1 VLLTRE
7 ERITALGYNYRAQEK
22 EVVEECDL
30 CGSRA
35 LTIVAH
41 ADRYGFPAEAHA
53 CARCG
58 LVFLSPRMTA
68 GAYRDFYR
76 DTYRPLVSAYHGRLI
91 DAATVEDEQQEY
103 AERLVKFLEPFVHD
117 WDPHNLLDIG
127 GSTGVIAAAL
137 EQTFGVAATVLDPAP
152 AEVERARNRGLTAE
166 IGTLESFDPNSG
178 RYDMITLCQTIDH
191 LLEVRSSLAKIR
203 EALAP
208 GGLVFLDIVD
218 FRAAYLRQGSV
229 EGAVKIDHPHY
240 LTESTAEAYLA
251 RTGLSWLRKDYAPDH
266 LHVGYV
272 CEVTEPDAH
281 RLPTD
286 QEVAWLFREIRRVQG
301 APLGR

>member
-7 ERITALGYNYRAQEK
+7 ERITALGYDYRSQEK

-41 ADRYGFPAEAHA
+41 ADRYGFPAETRA

-68 GAYRDFYR
+68 DAYRDFYR

-91 DAATVEDEQQEY
+91 DAATVEEEQEEY
-103 AERLVKFLEPFVHD
+103 AERLVKFLEPIVNDRH
-117 WDPHNLLDIG
+117 PRNLLDIG

-137 EQTFGVAATVLDPAP
+137 AQTFGVAATVLDPAP
-152 AEVERARNRGLTAE
+152 AELERARNRGLTVE
-166 IGTLESFDPNSG
+166 IGTLEAFNLEG
-178 RYDMITLCQTIDH
+178 THYDLITLCQTIDH
-191 LLEVRSSLAKIR
+191 LLGVRSSLLKIR

-208 GGLVFLDIVD
+208 EGLFFVDIVD

-229 EGAVKIDHPHY
+229 DGAVKIDHPHY
-240 LTESTAEAYLA
+240 LTESTTETYLA
-251 RTGLSWLRKDYAPDH
+251 RVGLRWLRKDYAPDH

-272 CEVTEPDAH
+272 CEIGEPTPNAVPDHA
-281 RLPTD
+281 
-286 QEVAWLFREIRRVQG
+286 EVEHLFWELRQVQN
-301 APLGR
+301 APERQ